1 MKTHYNDVE
10 YSKKMA
16 QKGLSSFPP
25 AIAFERS
32 TEKKVNKEEE
42 EKDLFKTFDVRI
54 DKKDK
59 DSDTLEYSVKVFE
72 EGNQEAYVKWLEAYK
87 ELEDMMPLEQP
98 EHKVNVIRNILKG
111 SYLETF
117 NNNLGDGEGSEK
129 KFTEKKVTDALKKV
143 TLKAF
148 NNDRHAYRRQVQYMR
163 YQLYF
168 TTTNFKTF
176 EHRLKQLNKYL
187 KYFPIPPGKRD
198 IKSLPDD
205 QLIEIIDNSKPLEYH
220 QQMLQNNYDPYDKSL
235 EEFVQYIERLEA
247 SAKIGSAISKR
258 MTNTSSTGRKG
269 QKRTNKQ
276 KSNEEEN
283 KLHKCK
289 YCKKMVTHEP
299 DKCWEKPGNEQLK
312 PNWMKKRRT
321 TTGQKTPSFTSEQV
335 NFLIQN
341 AHLAKHGKNKNKKV
355 RKRKVTYKEQSN
367 SDLSNPENS
376 NVIDL
381 LNGEGENNLTD
392 NSDVEDYYNLHIENH
407 RTTKRRKISQATSE
421 LVGEVLNNDN
431 QPHPIR
437 VLLDSGTTATIIL
450 KPFVNNI
457 SKYKHERT
465 KWQTMGGNFHTR
477 RKALI
482 SFKLIEFSNNKMINW
497 TAHVDETTDPSK
509 AKYDLI
515 IGSDL
520 MSKLKIDLLYSQ
532 QQIVWDEV
540 SIPMKNRGT
549 ISDHNITHDIYELS
563 KESTVIQMSKE
574 RHNKI
579 VQAMYGKVDI
589 RKHVQTLQH
598 LTL

>member
-220 QQMLQNNYDPYDKSL
+220 QQMLQNNYDPYDNDFWTMALDLVFKTRSS
-235 EEFVQYIERLEA
+235 A
-247 SAKIGSAISKR
+247 S
-258 MTNTSSTGRKG
+258 
-269 QKRTNKQ
+269 
-276 KSNEEEN
+276 
-283 KLHKCK
+283 
-289 YCKKMVTHEP
+289 
-299 DKCWEKPGNEQLK
+299 
-312 PNWMKKRRT
+312 
-321 TTGQKTPSFTSEQV
+321 
-335 NFLIQN
+335 
-341 AHLAKHGKNKNKKV
+341 
-355 RKRKVTYKEQSN
+355 
-367 SDLSNPENS
+367 
-376 NVIDL
+376 
-381 LNGEGENNLTD
+381 
-392 NSDVEDYYNLHIENH
+392 
-407 RTTKRRKISQATSE
+407 
-421 LVGEVLNNDN
+421 
-431 QPHPIR
+431 
-437 VLLDSGTTATIIL
+437 
-450 KPFVNNI
+450 
-457 SKYKHERT
+457 
-465 KWQTMGGNFHTR
+465 
-477 RKALI
+477 
-482 SFKLIEFSNNKMINW
+482 
-497 TAHVDETTDPSK
+497 
-509 AKYDLI
+509 
-515 IGSDL
+515 
-520 MSKLKIDLLYSQ
+520 
-532 QQIVWDEV
+532 
-540 SIPMKNRGT
+540 
-549 ISDHNITHDIYELS
+549 
-563 KESTVIQMSKE
+563 
-574 RHNKI
+574 
-579 VQAMYGKVDI
+579 
-589 RKHVQTLQH
+589 
-598 LTL
+598 